1 MQPVRRPGWGHHIG
15 HRMEPAGG
23 GSEGGGGGEMEGPGI
38 LYHPLVCLGRAAK
51 PKGLARM
58 SLPVFKLNSA
68 HPSTGHEAG
77 RVGAM
82 YGSASDGGDNGV

>member
-1 MQPVRRPGWGHHIG
+1 MHYAAREKARLGSSYRSSYGWS
-15 HRMEPAGG
+15 PQAAGG
-23 GSEGGGGGEMEGPGI
+23 KEGPGI

-68 HPSTGHEAG
+68 HPSTEHEAG
-77 RVGAM
+77 RVGVM
-82 YGSASDGGDNGV
+82 YGFASDSDDNGV